1 MKVPYGPAAVYAE
14 QSSINHWETGK
25 REQLCLMHESEDLP
39 FCLEYPVTSDD
50 RCREV
55 FLLCKDLP
63 IGHLSDVWEPSD
75 VRCLFYWKENE
86 NE

>member
-1 MKVPYGPAAVYAE
+1 
-14 QSSINHWETGK
+14 
-25 REQLCLMHESEDLP
+25 MHESEDLP

-55 FLLCKDLP
+55 FLLYKDLP